1 MTTRTV
7 PDDVRTYLSAVRT
20 RLDDLPT
27 EEREDLL
34 ADVELSILES
44 AEETEV
50 PVELRLGPPDAF
62 ADELR
67 TAAGLPPRAGASA
80 AVRQPRSL
88 RERIAAVDT
97 RLAANPVL
105 RALAPAWW
113 VIRGFI
119 AAGLLDLALG
129 GSVLSGADSSA
140 YVLVMTIAAV
150 VLIAASVAIGIRRP
164 RRGAVI
170 ALVNLA
176 LVIAAVPVAA
186 HVADS
191 ARVAGNE
198 AVFIRQPTLSDMPVG
213 LFYDQTPVE
222 NIYGFDRRGRLL
234 QDVRLYDQFG
244 RPISIGGPGPLRRP
258 VETRRG
264 YEIFNAFPIRYF
276 EPGTRRVENPAAGAP
291 EGVRPL
297 ATEPLRHR

>member
-7 PDDVRTYLSAVRT
+7 PADVRAYLNAVRT
-20 RLDDLPT
+20 RLDDLPA

-34 ADVELSILES
+34 ADVEPSILES
-44 AEETEV
+44 AGESEM
-50 PVELRLGPPDAF
+50 PVDLRLGPPEAF

-67 TAAGLPPRAGASA
+67 TAAGLPQRVDAGRAGPA
-80 AVRQPRSL
+80 PRPL
-88 RERIAAVDT
+88 RERIASADN
-97 RLAANPVL
+97 RLAASPLL

-119 AAGLLDLALG
+119 AAGLLDVVLG
-129 GSVLSGADSSA
+129 GSILSGADSSA
-140 YVLVMTIAAV
+140 YVLVVTIAAV
-150 VLIAASVAIGIRRP
+150 VLIALSVAIGIRRP
-164 RRGAVI
+164 RRGAAI
-170 ALVNLA
+170 ALANLA
-176 LVIAAVPVAA
+176 LVIAAIPVAA

-198 AVFIRQPTLSDMPVG
+198 AVFIRQPTLSDMPAG

-244 RPISIGGPGPLRRP
+244 RPISIGGSGPLRRP
-258 VETRRG
+258 VKTRRG

-297 ATEPLRHR
+297 ATKPLR